1 MDKKTKIAATTIIL
15 TLVLST
21 LLLLPNQ
28 SITSPTATAAQN
40 QPKTYSI
47 PPQDAP
53 PWWDTTFKYRIP
65 VNVSV
70 GSSANATIPVDVYI
84 DFQALGVSCHNS
96 SLRVQFW
103 NGFSWLP
110 QPGLPYQVWN
120 ETANETGHILKATI
134 TFHANVTAY
143 GTTTYYIYFS
153 DTNMEAPSFTPQV
166 NATIQGQII
175 TVTGKYYAAYIN
187 RTAYGGKIFEC
198 YNTIS
203 ESNWSQTPFH
213 NNPTFRS
220 GGRTYYTNGSP
231 SSFSLNYSSGPLFVT
246 VTSSVLFKDIYGN
259 TLNNTYA
266 NITYRFFEWGW
277 ICETT
282 TVFQRSSTIS
292 SYRCCGY
299 SFDPRIMPNLIYKT
313 SGNRAEQEMSI
324 GGVYQLGSADWFC
337 TLDKS
342 SGVAAGIVDVEPPQF
357 NVTSPS
363 LASWSFTVSYSSSS
377 ESWYR
382 SPIATRLSVNFGDFI
397 RECYAFYVWN
407 GTQGSDPFEVFA
419 EAVKSRSVSVGC
431 AEERFFNLTVH
442 ALDKD
447 GYDLGGALVEVRDA
461 SSGELLLS
469 KTANGT
475 GHASFYLYGGSYN
488 VRVVWN
494 ETHEG
499 ITYQTYENTTTQINL
514 AEHLLLDVTLN
525 VVNLICH
532 VIYPS
537 GNIFPYI
544 NVTITNESGLVS
556 SGRTNATGCIHFR
569 LPPNSYN
576 ISLYEDG
583 QLRKVNG
590 SDYLPVEVSSNL
602 TVVLVCTDYTT
613 VTITKIPIM
622 NGTLITRA
630 WTPSTLLLV
639 ANWTNS
645 SDGTFVDRSANAS
658 YYFKYRVVDSS
669 SGQAVLDW
677 TNLTQS
683 ELCYVADLTGLLFGG
698 KTYTVEFMA
707 GGVGLETATNH
718 TTVIIEPV
726 ELNESNVKIPVLL
739 GLYYWNHTDI
749 PLVVK
754 VYDDT
759 NGFPVIGANV
769 TWSIGGFGCFQLT
782 DNEDG
787 NYTGFIPKDLLPPG
801 YYTVTFRVECTNYT
815 TYIKDRLVS
824 ISPRLVNLS
833 FTPSYDVFFG
843 DEFVFYVYC
852 RDGLTGAPLAGAQ
865 VSYVIEGT
873 DFFGSLVDNGNGNY
887 TESFDA
893 SLLPSNVS
901 YSVRFRVF
909 LTNYSL
915 VEDKL
920 WLFVKPI
927 PMAAKSVYVSETRWK
942 EILNLTVTLWD
953 AHNNVPVEDA
963 VVNCTVLKDG
973 SVVLVAEFTSL
984 GNGTYV
990 LSVDTQDM
998 LPGKYTALIYA
1009 YKGNYSA
1016 EPRQVNF
1023 EIKRIAA
1030 AVTPASFTVLGGFTP
1045 YLVLLGGYGEVENGV
1060 PFVVLVFEYRDAYGN
1075 PVPGATVTANGL
1087 PLTHI
1092 GDGRYMLVVP
1102 TGIPPSTLPF
1112 VISASAENY
1121 ESAQSFQVLTVKER
1135 GVTIP
1140 GLNIR
1145 VPLTIL
1151 AVLSLAVISPPASLA
1166 SYVYVR
1172 RLRMPPIIRK
1182 IDSLIEAIEKGKPV
1196 EIKKPLTRIDLIKS
1210 LLMEELAIVGV
1221 EPRIEAYVP
1230 AEVFDKL
1237 LPLLTEIGLSED
1249 VAVTLLKE
1257 LKANPPAERERL
1269 LASVGVPPDISTI
1282 ILSELEKEE
1291 TRKEEER
1298 KEKEERE
1305 EEGEEQQ
1312 QPSNSEP

>member
-718 TTVIIEPV
+718 TTV
-726 ELNESNVKIPVLL
+726 
-739 GLYYWNHTDI
+739 
-749 PLVVK
+749 
-754 VYDDT
+754 
-759 NGFPVIGANV
+759 
-769 TWSIGGFGCFQLT
+769 
-782 DNEDG
+782 
-787 NYTGFIPKDLLPPG
+787 
-801 YYTVTFRVECTNYT
+801 
-815 TYIKDRLVS
+815 
-824 ISPRLVNLS
+824 
-833 FTPSYDVFFG
+833 
-843 DEFVFYVYC
+843 
-852 RDGLTGAPLAGAQ
+852 
-865 VSYVIEGT
+865 
-873 DFFGSLVDNGNGNY
+873 
-887 TESFDA
+887 
-893 SLLPSNVS
+893 
-901 YSVRFRVF
+901 
-909 LTNYSL
+909 
-915 VEDKL
+915 
-920 WLFVKPI
+920 
-927 PMAAKSVYVSETRWK
+927 
-942 EILNLTVTLWD
+942 
-953 AHNNVPVEDA
+953 NNRT
-963 VVNCTVLKDG
+963 C
-973 SVVLVAEFTSL
+973 
-984 GNGTYV
+984 
-990 LSVDTQDM
+990 
-998 LPGKYTALIYA
+998 
-1009 YKGNYSA
+1009 
-1016 EPRQVNF
+1016 
-1023 EIKRIAA
+1023 
-1030 AVTPASFTVLGGFTP
+1030 
-1045 YLVLLGGYGEVENGV
+1045 
-1060 PFVVLVFEYRDAYGN
+1060 
-1075 PVPGATVTANGL
+1075 
-1087 PLTHI
+1087 
-1092 GDGRYMLVVP
+1092 
-1102 TGIPPSTLPF
+1102 
-1112 VISASAENY
+1112 
-1121 ESAQSFQVLTVKER
+1121 
-1135 GVTIP
+1135 
-1140 GLNIR
+1140 
-1145 VPLTIL
+1145 
-1151 AVLSLAVISPPASLA
+1151 
-1166 SYVYVR
+1166 
-1172 RLRMPPIIRK
+1172 
-1182 IDSLIEAIEKGKPV
+1182 
-1196 EIKKPLTRIDLIKS
+1196 
-1210 LLMEELAIVGV
+1210 
-1221 EPRIEAYVP
+1221 
-1230 AEVFDKL
+1230 
-1237 LPLLTEIGLSED
+1237 
-1249 VAVTLLKE
+1249 
-1257 LKANPPAERERL
+1257 
-1269 LASVGVPPDISTI
+1269 
-1282 ILSELEKEE
+1282 
-1291 TRKEEER
+1291 
-1298 KEKEERE
+1298 
-1305 EEGEEQQ
+1305 
-1312 QPSNSEP
+1312 